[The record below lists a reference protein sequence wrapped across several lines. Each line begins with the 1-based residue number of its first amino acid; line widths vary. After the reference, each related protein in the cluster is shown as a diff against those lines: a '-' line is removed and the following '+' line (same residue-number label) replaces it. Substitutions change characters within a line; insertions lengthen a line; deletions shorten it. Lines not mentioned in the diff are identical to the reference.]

1 VESVTAGVPVPL
13 RVTPCGLF
21 TASSLKVSEPANGPN
36 PEGTNATP
44 TVQVVPALMLA
55 PHVLLTRLKFGPA
68 AMLVK
73 LSAELFRFVSVT
85 AWLVLVLP
93 PTTPFPKLKLL
104 VESVTGA
111 VPVPLRL
118 IDCGL
123 SRASSVNV
131 RAPERAPIAT
141 GENTTLTVHDVPAAM
156 LAPHVLL
163 VIAKS
168 PLVTL
173 LVKLR
178 GVFF

>member
-1 VESVTAGVPVPL
+1 
-13 RVTPCGLF
+13 
-21 TASSLKVSEPANGPN
+21 
-36 PEGTNATP
+36 
-44 TVQVVPALMLA
+44 
-55 PHVLLTRLKFGPA
+55 
-68 AMLVK
+68 MLVK

-93 PTTPFPKLKLL
+93 TTTFPKLKLL

-111 VPVPLRL
+111 VPVPLKL

-123 SRASSVNV
+123 FRASSVNV

-168 PLVTL
+168 PLVTM

-178 GVFF
+178 GVVF